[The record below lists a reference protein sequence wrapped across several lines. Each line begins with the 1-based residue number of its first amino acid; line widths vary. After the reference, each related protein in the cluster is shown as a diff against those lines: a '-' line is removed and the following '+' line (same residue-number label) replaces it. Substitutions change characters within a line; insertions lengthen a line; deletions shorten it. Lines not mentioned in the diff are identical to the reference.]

1 MRYFL
6 GFDLESKSK
15 IAIDDWRNKAL
26 PKFERAVP
34 AKNFH
39 ITSVFLGQVKEQQL
53 DQLCCAI
60 QSSEFH
66 NFNLQI
72 DTLGYWSKPK
82 ILWLGSTQIPTQ
94 MLRITKRLTEYAQ
107 QAGLNLP
114 IREYIP
120 HITLVRNAKSNPPA
134 PLISP
139 DFQLQV
145 KHLHLFESVSGKNGV
160 QYPIRQTWPLHP
172 SIRPR

>member
-6 GFDLESKSK
+6 GFDLDAKSK
-15 IAIDDWRNKAL
+15 IALDDWRNKAL

-53 DQLCCAI
+53 DHLCSAI
-60 QSSEFH
+60 QDSEFH

-72 DTLGYWSKPK
+72 NTLGYWSKPK
-82 ILWLGSTQIPTQ
+82 ILWLGGTQIPQQ
-94 MLRITKRLTEYAQ
+94 MLQINKRLTEFSQ
-107 QAGLNLP
+107 QAGLNIP

-120 HITLVRNAKSNPPA
+120 HVTLVRNAKSNPPA
-134 PLISP
+134 PLFAP
-139 DFQLQV
+139 DFELKIGQ
-145 KHLHLFESVSGKNGV
+145 LHLFESVSGKNGV
-160 QYPIRQTWPLHP
+160 QYPIRQSWSLSP